1 MSAHRDDGGDRRWTH
16 TFVSRCRAGDG
27 FEEWPGEAGRAM
39 ACFPGGDR
47 GRVRAVRHDAT
58 GPW

>member
-1 MSAHRDDGGDRRWTH
+1 MGARVRQRRG
-16 TFVSRCRAGDG
+16 AGDG

-58 GPW
+58 GPR